1 MTAVGT
7 LGMYAGSIQASHTNP
22 SFNTVQIVYRVSLA
36 RERFAPLKEPY
47 SVVVQGR
54 KQVGLSP
61 TTGRSNLDYQLSLW
75 LALLDHSA
83 KCTRFRLRPSRSYK
97 CSRISLSSSFV
108 FGHVAPST
116 V

>member
-1 MTAVGT
+1 
-7 LGMYAGSIQASHTNP
+7 MYAGSIQASHTIP

-36 RERFAPLKEPY
+36 QEQVTPLKELY
-47 SVVVQGR
+47 SVVAQGR
-54 KQVGLSP
+54 RQVGLSP

-83 KCTRFRLRPSRSYK
+83 KCTRFRLRPSRSHE
-97 CSRISLSSSFV
+97 CSRVTLSSSFV
-108 FGHVAPST
+108 FGHVALST